1 MAPPSNRVSC
11 QRPLHC
17 RTHDQHHPSLPSRLC
32 LRCPKQKFEQD
43 RHHSFVTGCG
53 MTLFAKT
60 QKPLMKYIN
69 HLYALFHH
77 AILSLII
84 SLLIPVYRPLKTKRF
99 TIRTTQS
106 ALYEFKIVLRH
117 WFQQSATIKQ
127 TGHNASSA
135 YPTVFQS
142 FDGLNCLIKRAW
154 SCTIYTN
161 S

>member
-1 MAPPSNRVSC
+1 MAPPPNRVSC
-11 QRPLHC
+11 QRPLHR
-17 RTHDQHHPSLPSRLC
+17 RTHGQYHPSVPSRLY

-43 RHHSFVTGCG
+43 RHHSFVTGCV
-53 MTLFAKT
+53 MTLFEKT
-60 QKPLMKYIN
+60 LKMKCIDYP
-69 HLYALFHH
+69 YALLHH
-77 AILSLII
+77 AILSLFI
-84 SLLIPVYRPLKTKRF
+84 LLIPVYRPLKTKRF

-106 ALYEFKIVLRH
+106 VLYEFKLVLKL

-135 YPTVFQS
+135 YPPVFQS
-142 FDGLNCLIKRAW
+142 FDGLNCHIKRAW